1 MARTLEPDYEQRL
14 LLPPSLEDWVPADH
28 PARFIREFV
37 DQLDLKALGFVVS
50 ESPDGR
56 PGYHPG
62 LMLKIWLYG
71 YFQRIRS
78 SRKLEV
84 ACREHL
90 SLVWLCGMLTPDH
103 NSLWRFW
110 SQNQKAMGGVFKQ
123 TVRLALKTGAVGL
136 ALQALDGTRIEAA
149 CSRYTGWSKEK
160 MEGMMAQLDKALDQ
174 VQQSVQQENPE
185 DGSPGYRLPEELS
198 GKEALRRKIRQGL
211 EQLQE
216 DGRSHYHAAEPE
228 ARRMQVGQ
236 TNRYAYNAQAVAD
249 AREGVIVACE
259 AGRQENDVGQL
270 GPMLRQAGEN
280 LEQQNRSSVTLADT
294 GYGSG
299 ADLQEAAGEG
309 MEVLAPSPQGRPPE
323 GNPYAAQHFHYDAQ
337 EKSVRCPEGRYLEP
351 EGEGVMR
358 KGQLLAR
365 FRCRHTDCPVRSKC
379 TRDPKGRQIEIRPHH
394 GVVQAMRQ
402 RLKDPEVRAVWKR
415 RGSIIERPFAQI
427 KQHDGFRRWTQ
438 RGLDGVRAQWAVL
451 CATLN
456 LRILYKRWS
465 T

>member
-259 AGRQENDVGQL
+259 AGR
-270 GPMLRQAGEN
+270 
-280 LEQQNRSSVTLADT
+280 
-294 GYGSG
+294 
-299 ADLQEAAGEG
+299 
-309 MEVLAPSPQGRPPE
+309 
-323 GNPYAAQHFHYDAQ
+323 
-337 EKSVRCPEGRYLEP
+337 
-351 EGEGVMR
+351 
-358 KGQLLAR
+358 
-365 FRCRHTDCPVRSKC
+365 
-379 TRDPKGRQIEIRPHH
+379 
-394 GVVQAMRQ
+394 
-402 RLKDPEVRAVWKR
+402 
-415 RGSIIERPFAQI
+415 
-427 KQHDGFRRWTQ
+427 
-438 RGLDGVRAQWAVL
+438 
-451 CATLN
+451 
-456 LRILYKRWS
+456 
-465 T
+465 